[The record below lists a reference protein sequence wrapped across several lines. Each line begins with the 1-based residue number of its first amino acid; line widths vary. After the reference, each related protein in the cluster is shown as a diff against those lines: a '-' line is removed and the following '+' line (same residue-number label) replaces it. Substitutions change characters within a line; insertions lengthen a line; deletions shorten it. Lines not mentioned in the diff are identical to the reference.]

1 MFLGVFLNLIP
12 LCLVFIGLFILV
24 KKEFMELEQNK
35 TNVQSLEGQKGEKI
49 HPAYHLFLYLSMFFS
64 LGFLIGGMLTS
75 LFQFVNKYV
84 PDVSN
89 INEFN
94 ASVFDDAGLKI
105 GLSMLLVA
113 SIVYFIAAKIV
124 NKKLIKNDIRP
135 NSLVRKFLT
144 YIALFILVAISIGSL
159 VALVFN
165 YLNGELTGNTFGKIA
180 AFFVVNG
187 FFALFYFW
195 EIRRKDLANK
205 KFDILYFI
213 ALAMSVIVLVA
224 GVIIA
229 DSPKVTREKK
239 IDENRITE
247 MQNINNSIGIFF
259 NNNKRL
265 PKANEIEKSAKFP
278 IEYKIE
284 SDKVY
289 YLCTEFLHP
298 REKVDIYDKQWN
310 HPAGSYC
317 FKLNIDE
324 RQVKEGVQPEAL

>member
-1 MFLGVFLNLIP
+1 MAFGIFFNLIP
-12 LCLVFIGLFILV
+12 IFIVCFGLYILV
-24 KKEFMELEQNK
+24 KKELMELEKNEVNAQALRS
-35 TNVQSLEGQKGEKI
+35 QGGEKV
-49 HPAYHLFLYLSMFFS
+49 HPAFHLFLYLSMFFS

-75 LFQFVNKYV
+75 LYQFVNKYI
-84 PDVSN
+84 PDTSN

-94 ASVFDDAGLKI
+94 ASVFDDALLKI
-105 GLSMLLVA
+105 GLSMLFVA
-113 SIVYFIAAKIV
+113 SIVYFIASKVV
-124 NKKLIKNDIRP
+124 NKKLIKGDIRS

-180 AFFVVNG
+180 AFFVVSG

-195 EIRRKDLANK
+195 EIRRKELTDK

-213 ALAMSVIVLVA
+213 TLAAVIIVLVF

-229 DSPKVTREKK
+229 DSPQMTREKK
-239 IDENRITE
+239 LDENRVME
-247 MQNINNSIGIFF
+247 MQNINNNVGIFF

-265 PKANEIEKSAKFP
+265 PKADEIEKSAKFP

-284 SDKVY
+284 NDKIY
-289 YLCTEFLHP
+289 YLCTDFLHL
-298 REKVDIYDKQWN
+298 REKTDLYDKQWN
-310 HPAGSYC
+310 HSAGAHC

-324 RQVKEGVQPEAL
+324 RQVKEGIQSEAL